1 MREKNGQL
9 MKIAQ
14 AGLMA
19 ALCYIGYAVF
29 PAISASGTKIH
40 IGNAFVVLSAY
51 LLGGVYGGLPVLLAY
66 PLLISLAAMRHLHRE
81 LLSQSL

>member
-1 MREKNGQL
+1 MKEKNDQL

-29 PAISASGTKIH
+29 PAISASGSMRSSSFPRTSSEVSTEVFPERSAYRSLI
-40 IGNAFVVLSAY
+40 LSA
-51 LLGGVYGGLPVLLAY
+51 VT
-66 PLLISLAAMRHLHRE
+66 RHLHRE
-81 LLSQSL
+81 PLSQSL